1 MKILI
6 DYLECNCLSN
16 NLFFMKIKNQVFLLS
31 LACISLSGCIP
42 AQPVIIDEKIDYSQE
57 IKLTWLEYDKL
68 SYLLEGMIDLENDSP
83 DTWNKPLSTDEQKWT
98 FIFNILNNNYM
109 DKYENPEEASENPY
123 YPILQ
128 DSFIPNDWDVHDWV
142 FPVDK
147 EVKVAY
153 NKSDIDQILNDI
165 VWDSLKDW
173 TQIKQDWMILSGDK
187 YLLFTYLYYGSD
199 LIGNKWRATRF
210 EIDSI
215 KQASEKDIEVKAR
228 YLDDAL
234 EYWEDLYETE
244 CNLTYYISKN
254 PWSFY
259 GYTVN
264 EYMYTWCKLDKN
276 YIAPDLP
283 SQMVYGMNDWI
294 YSDFITL
301 KRGFETRE
309 KSIDLNWDGI
319 EEYFVVWPDSPNW
332 TKILWVNGDE
342 WYNFIY
348 DFENDIVDDYNELLD
363 WLFVEIYFEDF
374 NEWDWMKEIL
384 VAIWDKKTWVEAI
397 EYRLPVIPW
406 EKPFEEI
413 WHFYGKSYLEYDD
426 ETQTL
431 HAPYSDNWVCKTYD
445 LNNKTF
451 ND

>member
-1 MKILI
+1 M
-6 DYLECNCLSN
+6 
-16 NLFFMKIKNQVFLLS
+16 
-31 LACISLSGCIP
+31 
-42 AQPVIIDEKIDYSQE
+42 PVVIDEEINYSQE
-57 IKLTWLEYDKL
+57 ISLTKNEYAKLA
-68 SYLLEGMIDLENDSP
+68 YLLEWMIDLENDQA
-83 DTWNKPLSTDEQKWT
+83 DTWNKPLSTDKQKWT

-109 DKYENPEEASENPY
+109 DKYENPEEVLENPY

-142 FPVDK
+142 FPVDE

-153 NKSDIDQILNDI
+153 KKSDIDQILNDI
-165 VWDSLKDW
+165 VWDTLKDW
-173 TQIKQDWMILSGDK
+173 NQIKQDWMILSGDK

-199 LIGNKWRATRF
+199 LIGNKWRKTRF

-215 KQASEKDIEVKAR
+215 NQASEKDIEVKAR

-234 EYWEDLYETE
+234 EDWPNYEENE
-244 CNLTYYISKN
+244 CNLTYHISKT
-254 PWSFY
+254 PESFY

-264 EYMYTWCKLDKN
+264 EYMYTWCKLDPN
-276 YIAPDLP
+276 YIAPDFP
-283 SQMVYGMNDWI
+283 SQMVYGIDDWI

-309 KSIDLNWDGI
+309 KSIDLNWDWI
-319 EEYFVVWPDSPNW
+319 EEYFAIWPDSPSW
-332 TKILWVNGDE
+332 TKILWINGNE

-348 DFENDIVDDYNELLD
+348 DFEHNIVDDYNELLD
-363 WLFVEIYFEDF
+363 WLFVEVYFEDF

-384 VAIWDKKTWVEAI
+384 VAIWDKKTWLEAI

>member
-1 MKILI
+1 MKFK
-6 DYLECNCLSN
+6 S
-16 NLFFMKIKNQVFLLS
+16 QVFLLS
-31 LACISLSGCIP
+31 LACLTLWGCSP
-42 AQPVIIDEKIDYSQE
+42 TLPVIIDEEINYSQVVN
-57 IKLTWLEYDKL
+57 LTWLEYNKL
-68 SYLLEGMIDLENDSP
+68 SYLLEWMIDLENDKA

-109 DKYENPEEASENPY
+109 DKYENPEEASENSY
-123 YPILQ
+123 YPILE
-128 DSFIPNDWDVHDWV
+128 DSFIPNDWDVHDFV
-142 FPVDK
+142 FPIDK

-153 NKSDIDQILNDI
+153 KKSDIDQILNDI

-215 KQASEKDIEVKAR
+215 NQASEKDIEVKAR

-234 EYWEDLYETE
+234 EDGENYEENE
-244 CNLTYYISKN
+244 CNLTYHISKN

-259 GYTVN
+259 GYSVN
-264 EYMYTWCKLDKN
+264 EYMYTWCKLDPN
-276 YIAPDLP
+276 YIAPDFP
-283 SQMVYGMNDWI
+283 SQMVYGINDWI

-301 KRGFETRE
+301 KRDFETRE
-309 KSIDLNWDGI
+309 KSIDLNWDWI
-319 EEYFVVWPDSPNW
+319 EEYFAIWPDSPNW

-348 DFENDIVDDYNELLD
+348 DFENNIVDDYNDLLD
-363 WLFVEIYFEDF
+363 WLFVEMYFEDF
-374 NEWDWMKEIL
+374 NEWDWIKEIL
-384 VAIWDKKTWVEAI
+384 VVVWDKKTWVEAI

-406 EKPFEEI
+406 ENPFEKI

-445 LNNKTF
+445 LSSDKIYELN
-451 ND
+451 